1 MVTFHSFPSV
11 QVLKYIINEKKRKGW
26 VVCQA
31 VILFYLSSLVNRK
44 VQKCIEIKM
53 EVHVRMTV

>member
-1 MVTFHSFPSV
+1 M

-53 EVHVRMTV
+53 EVHVKITV